1 MLSERVIPP
10 DELGPGHEDVLV
22 AGEQAPQLG
31 PVLAAVLRHGG
42 PHLVP
47 ELALPVWLDDSLHD
61 SLVTAYLSLL
71 HVGVARDVE
80 DVAVVVG
87 VQEPEEEFLGLPD
100 LLAINDK

>member
-1 MLSERVIPP
+1 MWER
-10 DELGPGHEDVLV
+10 
-22 AGEQAPQLG
+22 
-31 PVLAAVLRHGG
+31 
-42 PHLVP
+42 
-47 ELALPVWLDDSLHD
+47 DSLHD

-87 VQEPEEEFLGLPD
+87 VQELEEEFLGLPD